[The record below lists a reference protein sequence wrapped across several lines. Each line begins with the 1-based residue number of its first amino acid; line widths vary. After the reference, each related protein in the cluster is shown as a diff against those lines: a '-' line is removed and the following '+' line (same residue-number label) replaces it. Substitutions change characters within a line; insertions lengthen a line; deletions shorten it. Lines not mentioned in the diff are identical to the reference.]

1 MESLMDTYVLN
12 EKNHKKWNELHNQS
26 AKMKTRLNPN
36 EAIKKIIRFKNNHD
50 TSASNRKVLEVGCG
64 FGRNLYYL
72 MDNHYAESY
81 YGVDLTNKSVDIAKK
96 LLSESFPQTECYIK
110 QADVGEGL
118 DYEGNYFDSVFDI
131 MSAITFIVDEEDR
144 QRYFSEVKRVLK
156 KGGVYYFYCPRKGG
170 IFRDAILDDNLLEKG
185 YIRRELDC
193 MLERVYTKKELV
205 EFLQPLKL
213 IQLEINSK
221 HTRAF
226 GNEIFIRDEGFWFG
240 AFQKV

>member
-118 DYEGNYFDSVFDI
+118 DYEENYFDSVFDI

-144 QRYFSEVKRVLK
+144 QRYFS
-156 KGGVYYFYCPRKGG
+156 
-170 IFRDAILDDNLLEKG
+170 
-185 YIRRELDC
+185 
-193 MLERVYTKKELV
+193 
-205 EFLQPLKL
+205 
-213 IQLEINSK
+213 
-221 HTRAF
+221 
-226 GNEIFIRDEGFWFG
+226 
-240 AFQKV
+240 